1 MGLRPASP
9 LSPTPRSHLEP
20 AGCSARWP
28 RGRRR
33 APPARRRVFTAQL
46 GQTDKGPDGVRCEVP
61 GCHGNG
67 AGVVLEPRAG
77 RQPLKSAFSV
87 SEPGVKGWGGT
98 RPVLFAF
105 QGCHLS

>member
-46 GQTDKGPDGVRCEVP
+46 GQTDKGPDGVRCEE
-61 GCHGNG
+61 C
-67 AGVVLEPRAG
+67 
-77 RQPLKSAFSV
+77 
-87 SEPGVKGWGGT
+87 GGT
-98 RPVLFAF
+98 CQAAMGTGRGWCSNREQEDSP
-105 QGCHLS
+105 